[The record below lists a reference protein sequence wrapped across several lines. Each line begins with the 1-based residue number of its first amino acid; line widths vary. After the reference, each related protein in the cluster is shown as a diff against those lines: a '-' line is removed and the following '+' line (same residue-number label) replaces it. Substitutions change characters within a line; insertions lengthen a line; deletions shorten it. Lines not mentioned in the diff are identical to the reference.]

1 MKYVVSL
8 VFGLVCGAALLL
20 AALYFNPFVARQS
33 LSPLA
38 VSDNVLV
45 VLNYSLVP
53 TDSLLF
59 TNDGES
65 VRKPFPLKVQE
76 LWEPAVQKTWVTV
89 AELIN
94 VRGEPVGVG
103 IKFASPSEK
112 SRPLR
117 GEALVDSVWHIY
129 LPGRGTLL
137 VQQVENYWSVL
148 RDIVVAARWNSSDSW
163 RGSWHG
169 GITVGPGALGTGKV
183 FGQTGEFSG
192 LSAEAMESI
201 NAMVYSALDGPVA
214 MQGSLTIARSAENS
228 AQ

>member
-1 MKYVVSL
+1 MKYLVSL
-8 VFGLVCGAALLL
+8 LFGLAFGAALLVAGMYL
-20 AALYFNPFVARQS
+20 NPFAGRQA

-53 TDSLLF
+53 AESLVF

-65 VRKPFPLKVQE
+65 VRKSYPLKVQQ
-76 LWEPAVQKTWVTV
+76 LWEPAVRKTWVVVT
-89 AELIN
+89 ELTN
-94 VRGEPVGVG
+94 ARGEPVGMGV
-103 IKFASPSEK
+103 KFSSDSEK

-137 VQQVENYWSVL
+137 VEQVENYWTLL
-148 RDIVVAARWNSSDSW
+148 REIVIPARWSSSDSW

-169 GITVGPGALGTGKV
+169 SITIGPGALGTAKV
-183 FGQTGEFSG
+183 TGQSGEFAG
-192 LSAEAMESI
+192 MTAEGTESV
-201 NAMVYSALDGPVA
+201 NATVYSSLDGPVA
-214 MQGSLTIARSAENS
+214 MQGSLTIGAPTANPAR
-228 AQ
+228 

>member
-1 MKYVVSL
+1 MKYLVSL
-8 VFGLVCGAALLL
+8 VLGTVCGAVLLL
-20 AALYFNPFVARQS
+20 AGLYFNPFIARQA

-53 TDSLLF
+53 ADSLLF

-65 VRKPFPLKVQE
+65 VRKPFPIKVQE

-89 AELIN
+89 AELTNI
-94 VRGEPVGVG
+94 RGELVGVG
-103 IKFASPSEK
+103 IKFSSDSEK

-129 LPGRGTLL
+129 LPGRGSLL
-137 VQQVENYWSVL
+137 VHQVENYWPLL
-148 RDIVVAARWNSSDSW
+148 RDIVIPARWSSSDSW
-163 RGSWHG
+163 RGNWHDN
-169 GITVGPGALGTGKV
+169 ITAGPGALGTGKV
-183 FGQTGEFSG
+183 LGQTGEFAG
-192 LSAEAMESI
+192 LSAEAMESVD
-201 NAMVYSALDGPVA
+201 ATVYSALDGPVA
-214 MQGSLTIARSAENS
+214 MRGSLTIARLAENP

>member
-1 MKYVVSL
+1 MKYLVSL
-8 VFGLVCGAALLL
+8 VLGMVCGAVLLL
-20 AALYFNPFVARQS
+20 AGLYFNPFIARQA

-53 TDSLLF
+53 ADSLLF

-76 LWEPAVQKTWVTV
+76 LWEPAVQKTWVAV
-89 AELIN
+89 AELTN
-94 VRGEPVGVG
+94 FRGELIGVG
-103 IKFASPSEK
+103 IKFSSDSEK

-129 LPGRGTLL
+129 LAGRGTLL
-137 VQQVENYWSVL
+137 VQQVENYWPLL
-148 RDIVVAARWNSSDSW
+148 RDIVVPARWSSSDSW
-163 RGSWHG
+163 RGNWHNS
-169 GITVGPGALGTGKV
+169 ITAGPGALSTGKV
-183 FGQTGEFSG
+183 IGQTGEFAG

-201 NAMVYSALDGPVA
+201 DATVYSALDGPVA
-214 MQGSLTIARSAENS
+214 MRGSLTIARLAEHP

>member
-1 MKYVVSL
+1 MKYLISL
-8 VFGLVCGAALLL
+8 ILGLVCGATLLL
-20 AALYFNPFVARQS
+20 AVLYFNPFVARQA

-38 VSDNVLV
+38 VSDNVMV
-45 VLNYSLVP
+45 VVNYSLVP
-53 TDSLLF
+53 ADSLLF

-89 AELIN
+89 AELTS
-94 VRGEPVGVG
+94 VRGEVVGVG
-103 IKFASPSEK
+103 IKFASDSEK

-137 VQQVENYWSVL
+137 VQQVENYWSL
-148 RDIVVAARWNSSDSW
+148 LTDIVVPARWSSSDSW
-163 RGSWHG
+163 RGSWHNS
-169 GITVGPGALGTGKV
+169 ITVGPAALGTGKV
-183 FGQTGEFSG
+183 IGQTGEFAG
-192 LSAEAMESI
+192 LSAEAMESVD
-201 NAMVYSALDGPVA
+201 ATVYSALDGPVK
-214 MQGSLTIARSAENS
+214 MHGSLTIARPTENP